1 MSTPS
6 EPRTTLARYQRIQDN
21 LIGSSVPKRQRVCED
36 KWINPARPLPGAP
49 TAPDAKYK
57 LRIEQPRWPM
67 PRAAS
72 ASGNHRILD
81 PSVALMKELM
91 ASIPTHLPST
101 PPKSSQKKSSHK
113 RTRSNSAPM
122 DPEFGNKA
130 LKSPQVAR
138 IIVPPL
144 DDVIVT
150 KVESGTISIS
160 SSRYQEDASPL
171 ERKIIFAEDSNGSL
185 SKLPKSLS
193 FQSITSS
200 HHEEPDSKKTIFPH
214 SSSTP
219 ELEIGLPTSPIVP
232 ISEEKNE
239 STPVVTPVITPVPT
253 PKSKGRGGFTRPSS
267 QDSDLDQSSANS
279 SNLSNSTTSTID
291 PLPRGSCIIDANQ
304 VSTAPKPVF
313 SGEQSQQVACC
324 ALC

>member
-6 EPRTTLARYQRIQDN
+6 EPRTTLARYQSIQDN

-49 TAPDAKYK
+49 IKPDEKYK

-67 PRAAS
+67 PRAIRA
-72 ASGNHRILD
+72 NHRTPD

-101 PPKSSQKKSSHK
+101 PPKSHQKTLSHK

-122 DPEFGNKA
+122 DSELENKVTQ
-130 LKSPQVAR
+130 SSQVAP
-138 IIVPPL
+138 IIVPPI

-150 KVESGTISIS
+150 KFESGISIS
-160 SSRYQEDASPL
+160 SYEEVPSPL
-171 ERKIIFAEDSNGSL
+171 ERKIMFAEDSNGSL

-193 FQSITSS
+193 FQSLASS
-200 HHEEPDSKKTIFPH
+200 HPEEPDSKKIIFPN
-214 SSSTP
+214 SAPP
-219 ELEIGLPTSPIVP
+219 ELERGLSTFPIVP
-232 ISEEKNE
+232 IIEGKNE
-239 STPVVTPVITPVPT
+239 STVVTPVITPVPS
-253 PKSKGRGGFTRPSS
+253 PKLKVRAGFTRPSS

-279 SNLSNSTTSTID
+279 SNLSNSTSSTID
-291 PLPRGSCIIDANQ
+291 PLPRGSCSIDANQ
-304 VSTAPKPVF
+304 VSTAPKPVCV
-313 SGEQSQQVACC
+313 EQSQQLACC